1 MKSNIIL
8 FFSWSQIASFYIEVL
23 LFGNKWVHNNVLLW
37 SALNLFKPNCPNHT
51 AVDAIKSRAVCPR
64 FIWIWF
70 KLTFFQVAVPVPRNT
85 ATASAFSSTW
95 YSFAFQMFF
104 LYLLS
109 KRSYTFPFLESSTVY
124 DVIGLGEIKYDTF
137 ISNIQSQRSEL
148 LGSVVTWH
156 LWAFSVQIFNILTK
170 IIYPQ
175 CCPNIKPEM
184 AKSQISSRQGCQYCL
199 ALYMAASLEFS
210 QTFYFLSISGFEL
223 RRIVSPEPLDTLL

>member
-1 MKSNIIL
+1 M
-8 FFSWSQIASFYIEVL
+8 FYFGVL
-23 LFGNKWVHNNVLLW
+23 
-37 SALNLFKPNCPNHT
+37 SISFKPNCPNHT

-70 KLTFFQVAVPVPRNT
+70 KLTFFQVVVPVPRNT

-170 IIYPQ
+170 VIYPQ

-184 AKSQISSRQGCQYCL
+184 AKSQISSMRGCKYCL
-199 ALYMAASLEFS
+199 DLYMAASLEILSNFLFS
-210 QTFYFLSISGFEL
+210 LNFWIWIAQNCESWAPGYFIVNSIDFS
-223 RRIVSPEPLDTLL
+223 VSASVNSILYLK